1 MLLTLTVGWGWPRLN
16 AGCDQHPRP
25 DHEQL
30 NSVRSPTSPCPWT
43 SPVHRLAPEAKLLGL
58 LGFVVTVA
66 ITPRQWVLALAVDA
80 AVLLGVLVVARLT
93 PRVVLGRLAAILPF
107 VAFAFLFPFIGDGET
122 ISILEISLSI
132 DGLWASWNVLAKAT
146 LGGAAS
152 IAVTATTPIP
162 ELLTGLSRL
171 RVPAAVVAIIG
182 FMFRYLDLMVDE
194 FGRMRRAMAAR
205 AHNPRWLWQNRPLAS
220 SAGALFVRTY
230 ERGERIHDAMAARG
244 FNGTM
249 PTFSEAATTRNDW
262 LLAAAPTVAAVV
274 GLAIVG
280 LT

>member
-1 MLLTLTVGWGWPRLN
+1 MSSSTAFAHRHLHVHG
-16 AGCDQHPRP
+16 
-25 DHEQL
+25 
-30 NSVRSPTSPCPWT
+30 TSPI
-43 SPVHRLAPEAKLLGL
+43 HRLAPEAKLLGL

-66 ITPRQWVLALAVDA
+66 ITPRQWVIAFAVDA

-107 VAFAFLFPFIGDGET
+107 VAFAFLFPFIGDGDT
-122 ISILEISLSI
+122 TSALGISLSI

-162 ELLTGLSRL
+162 EVLTGLSRL

-182 FMFRYLDLMVDE
+182 FMFRYLDLIMDDLS
-194 FGRMRRAMAAR
+194 RMRRAMAAR
-205 AHNPRWLWQNRPLAS
+205 AYEPRRPWQLGPTAAS
-220 SAGALFVRTY
+220 LGALFARTF
-230 ERGERIHDAMAARG
+230 ERGERIHRAMVARG
-244 FNGTM
+244 FEGSM
-249 PTFSEAATTRNDW
+249 PMLDSSKVGTTRDW
-262 LLAAAPTVAAVV
+262 VSAMTPALLAAVSAT
-274 GLAIVG
+274 GGG

>member
-1 MLLTLTVGWGWPRLN
+1 M
-16 AGCDQHPRP
+16 
-25 DHEQL
+25 
-30 NSVRSPTSPCPWT
+30 
-43 SPVHRLAPEAKLLGL
+43 
-58 LGFVVTVA
+58 
-66 ITPRQWVLALAVDA
+66 
-80 AVLLGVLVVARLT
+80 
-93 PRVVLGRLAAILPF
+93 LGRLAAILPF

-122 ISILEISLSI
+122 TSVFGISLSI

-182 FMFRYLDLMVDE
+182 FMFRYLDTMVDE

-205 AHNPRWLWQNRPLAS
+205 AYNALALAKPPLAS
-220 SAGALFVRTY
+220 SAGHSSS
-230 ERGERIHDAMAARG
+230 GPMSAASGSGRHG
-244 FNGTM
+244 GAQFQRRDLQRR
-249 PTFSEAATTRNDW
+249 ATARNDW

-274 GLAIVG
+274 GLRSWG
-280 LT
+280 

>member
-1 MLLTLTVGWGWPRLN
+1 MGNGLGSTTAATYTLAPTM
-16 AGCDQHPRP
+16 
-25 DHEQL
+25 
-30 NSVRSPTSPCPWT
+30 SSPAAFAHRHLHVHGTSPI
-43 SPVHRLAPEAKLLGL
+43 HRLAPEAKLLGL

-66 ITPRQWVLALAVDA
+66 ITPRQWVIAFAVDA

-205 AHNPRWLWQNRPLAS
+205 AHNPQWLWQSRPLAS

-230 ERGERIHDAMAARG
+230 ERGERVHDAMAARG
-244 FNGTM
+244 FTGTM
-249 PTFSEAATTRNDW
+249 PTLSEGRTTRNDW
-262 LLAAAPTVAAVV
+262 LLAAIPAVV
-274 GLAIVG
+274 SVAGLTIVG

>member
-1 MLLTLTVGWGWPRLN
+1 M
-16 AGCDQHPRP
+16 
-25 DHEQL
+25 
-30 NSVRSPTSPCPWT
+30 SSPAAFAHRHLHVHGTSPI
-43 SPVHRLAPEAKLLGL
+43 HRLAPEAKLLGMIA
-58 LGFVVTVA
+58 FA
-66 ITPRQWVLALAVDA
+66 IDA
-80 AVLLGVLVVARLT
+80 TVLLGVLVAARLT

-205 AHNPRWLWQNRPLAS
+205 AHNPQWLWQSRPLAS

-230 ERGERIHDAMAARG
+230 ERGERVHDAMAARG
-244 FNGTM
+244 FTGTM
-249 PTFSEAATTRNDW
+249 PTLSEGRTTRNDW
-262 LLAAAPTVAAVV
+262 LLAAIPAVVSVV
-274 GLAIVG
+274 GLTIVG

>member
-1 MLLTLTVGWGWPRLN
+1 M
-16 AGCDQHPRP
+16 
-25 DHEQL
+25 
-30 NSVRSPTSPCPWT
+30 
-43 SPVHRLAPEAKLLGL
+43 
-58 LGFVVTVA
+58 A
-66 ITPRQWVLALAVDA
+66 ITPRQWVIAFAVDA

-107 VAFAFLFPFIGDGET
+107 VAFAFLFPFIGDGDT
-122 ISILEISLSI
+122 TSVLGISLSI

-171 RVPAAVVAIIG
+171 RVPVAVVAIIS

-205 AHNPRWLWQNRPLAS
+205 AYNP
-220 SAGALFVRTY
+220 
-230 ERGERIHDAMAARG
+230 
-244 FNGTM
+244 
-249 PTFSEAATTRNDW
+249 
-262 LLAAAPTVAAVV
+262 
-274 GLAIVG
+274 
-280 LT
+280 

>member
-1 MLLTLTVGWGWPRLN
+1 
-16 AGCDQHPRP
+16 
-25 DHEQL
+25 
-30 NSVRSPTSPCPWT
+30 
-43 SPVHRLAPEAKLLGL
+43 
-58 LGFVVTVA
+58 
-66 ITPRQWVLALAVDA
+66 
-80 AVLLGVLVVARLT
+80 VLLGVLVVARLT

-107 VAFAFLFPFIGDGET
+107 VAFAFLFPFIGDGDT
-122 ISILEISLSI
+122 TSVLGISLSI

-205 AHNPRWLWQNRPLAS
+205 AYNPRWLWQNHPLAS

-230 ERGERIHDAMAARG
+230 ERGERVHDAMAARG

-262 LLAAAPTVAAVV
+262 LLAATPTVAAVV

>member
-1 MLLTLTVGWGWPRLN
+1 MSMGRVRFT
-16 AGCDQHPRP
+16 ASHPRP
-25 DHEQL
+25 
-30 NSVRSPTSPCPWT
+30 NSSVCSASSSPWRSR
-43 SPVHRLAPEAKLLGL
+43 PVSGCS
-58 LGFVVTVA
+58 
-66 ITPRQWVLALAVDA
+66 LAVDA

-205 AHNPRWLWQNRPLAS
+205 AHNPQWLWQSRPLAS

-230 ERGERIHDAMAARG
+230 ERGERVHDAMAARDSPARCRPSAKAARR
-244 FNGTM
+244 GTIGC
-249 PTFSEAATTRNDW
+249 SRQSRR
-262 LLAAAPTVAAVV
+262 
-274 GLAIVG
+274 
-280 LT
+280 

>member
-1 MLLTLTVGWGWPRLN
+1 
-16 AGCDQHPRP
+16 
-25 DHEQL
+25 
-30 NSVRSPTSPCPWT
+30 
-43 SPVHRLAPEAKLLGL
+43 
-58 LGFVVTVA
+58 
-66 ITPRQWVLALAVDA
+66 
-80 AVLLGVLVVARLT
+80 
-93 PRVVLGRLAAILPF
+93 VLGRLAAILPF
-107 VAFAFLFPFIGDGET
+107 VAFAFLFPFIGDGDT
-122 ISILEISLSI
+122 TSVLGISLSI

-171 RVPAAVVAIIG
+171 RVPVAVVAIIS

-205 AHNPRWLWQNRPLAS
+205 AYNPRWLWQNRPLAS

-230 ERGERIHDAMAARG
+230 ERGERVHDAMAARG
-244 FNGTM
+244 FKGTM

-262 LLAAAPTVAAVV
+262 LLAATPTVAAVV

>member
-1 MLLTLTVGWGWPRLN
+1 MSSSTAFAHRHLHVHG
-16 AGCDQHPRP
+16 
-25 DHEQL
+25 
-30 NSVRSPTSPCPWT
+30 TSPI
-43 SPVHRLAPEAKLLGL
+43 HRLAPEAKLLGL

-66 ITPRQWVLALAVDA
+66 ITPRQWVIAFAVDA
-80 AVLLGVLVVARLT
+80 AVLLGVLVVARIP

-107 VAFAFLFPFIGDGET
+107 VVFAFLFPFIGDGET
-122 ISILEISLSI
+122 TSVLGISLSI
-132 DGLWASWNVLAKAT
+132 DGLWASWNVLTKAT

-205 AHNPRWLWQNRPLAS
+205 AYNPRWLWQNRPLAS

-230 ERGERIHDAMAARG
+230 ERGERVHDAMAARG

-262 LLAAAPTVAAVV
+262 LLAATPTVAAVV

>member
-1 MLLTLTVGWGWPRLN
+1 MASAQRRL
-16 AGCDQHPRP
+16 DQHPRP

-43 SPVHRLAPEAKLLGL
+43 SPIHRLAPEAKLLGL

-66 ITPRQWVLALAVDA
+66 ITPRQWVLAFAVDA

-132 DGLWASWNVLAKAT
+132 DGLWASWNVLRKRRSA
-146 LGGAAS
+146 GPS

-205 AHNPRWLWQNRPLAS
+205 A
-220 SAGALFVRTY
+220 
-230 ERGERIHDAMAARG
+230 
-244 FNGTM
+244 
-249 PTFSEAATTRNDW
+249 TTRVGFGKTARW
-262 LLAAAPTVAAVV
+262 HLPQGHSSSGPMSAASGSTTPWRRAVSTARCRPSAKRPRRGTIGCSRRRRRLLPWWASRSW
-274 GLAIVG
+274 G
-280 LT
+280 